1 MPEEVQ
7 SKQPSLFTD
16 DIKQTVPQPKGAI
29 FPEGVGHGK
38 NVSSR
43 IVLSSNV
50 PVEPR
55 GWAEVPPHGLAA
67 QQQQSRKP
75 MNLKRIRRNFK
86 RFWSRYSLW
95 QYVMMLVLAI
105 VTVLVLNTLTQ
116 PTVKPGTTTGP
127 RR

>member
-29 FPEGVGHGK
+29 FPEGVGHGQ

-50 PVEPR
+50 PIEPR
-55 GWAEVPPHGLAA
+55 GWAEVPPHGREA
-67 QQQQSRKP
+67 QPSRKA

-116 PTVKPGTTTGP
+116 PNVRPGTTTGP